1 MTADERKPALDEEA
15 TGGQTDLTTP
25 DNDFRTPGETQNGE
39 PDPWEVGSD
48 PGAYTDEF
56 EADEPPTG
64 ELDEP
69 QTGEPDEPQ
78 TGEPDEPQTGEP
90 DEPQTGEPDEPQ
102 IGEPDEP
109 QTGEPDEPQTGEPEN
124 PGAEELPHDESGDGQ
139 ANAAETEEDV
149 NGKPEASAAGE
160 ESAEGQ
166 TEGQNE
172 EQTEGQDEEPEELK
186 MVVRVKDGR
195 ATVAVWRSGADPH
208 METFPE
214 TSNLEELLSKLP
226 GMIERANSRWA
237 ANPMRPK
244 YKPQKSPRKK
254 KVGNSQPGNNQ
265 QTAEPNNTQQ
275 LNLQP
280 ETPQGGMA
288 RLF

>member
-64 ELDEP
+64 EL
-69 QTGEPDEPQ
+69 
-78 TGEPDEPQTGEP
+78 
-90 DEPQTGEPDEPQ
+90 DEPQ

-166 TEGQNE
+166 TEGQDE

>member
-1 MTADERKPALDEEA
+1 MTADENKPALDEEA
-15 TGGQTDLTTP
+15 TGEQRDLTTP
-25 DNDFRTPGETQNGE
+25 DHDFRTPGETQNGE

-56 EADEPPTG
+56 QADEPQAG
-64 ELDEP
+64 EPDDP
-69 QTGEPDEPQ
+69 QTGEPD
-78 TGEPDEPQTGEP
+78 D
-90 DEPQTGEPDEPQ
+90 
-102 IGEPDEP
+102 
-109 QTGEPDEPQTGEPEN
+109 

-149 NGKPEASAAGE
+149 SGKPEASAAGK

-166 TEGQNE
+166 TEGQ
-172 EQTEGQDEEPEELK
+172 DEESEELK

-195 ATVAVWRSGADPH
+195 ASVAVWRSGTDPH

-214 TSNLEELLSKLP
+214 TDNLEDLLSKLP

-237 ANPMRPK
+237 ESPMRPK

-254 KVGNSQPGNNQ
+254 KEANSRPANNQ
-265 QTAEPNNTQQ
+265 QTPEPNNTQQ
-275 LNLQP
+275 LDLQP